1 MTSLTVSG
9 RVAQVLSSY
18 LSDVF
23 GVMGNGNVYFLDA
36 AEKLGLRFSAVRHEG
51 AAIAAADAYY
61 RTSGRLAA
69 GTTTYGPGY
78 TNALTA
84 LAEAVQAQIP
94 VVLVTGDAPTS
105 GARPQDV
112 DQAAIAAGLG
122 AATFTVTRDA
132 AGSITQQAVE
142 YALTKR
148 TAVVIAIPY
157 DLAALEAADEELPAP
172 LAPAVSDDVDGGLGQ
187 VARLLAGAKRPL
199 ILAGRGAHLA
209 GAGPELRELA
219 DRLGALTA
227 GTALALNL
235 LQGDGY
241 LGVAGGFGTD
251 TAAGLMG
258 EADVVLVAG
267 ASLSPFTMRFGHLL
281 GPDSTVIQ
289 IDAALQPTHPR
300 VDTFVSADVKSAAGR
315 ILTMLD
321 GPASPDASPAGAWRA
336 EARKRL
342 AEGPAHHPG
351 SAETPDGRLDP
362 RSLATALDA
371 VLPERRTVVQDGG
384 HFVGWAP
391 MYWRIPRPQDL
402 VMVGTAYQTIGL
414 GLASAVGAARAV
426 EDGRTLVLASGDG
439 GFLMGLSD
447 LESLIGA
454 ASSAVV
460 VIYNDAAYGAEIHQY
475 GSQGLTE
482 KPMLIPEVDFSGVAR
497 ALGAESA
504 IIRSLADLSALTGL
518 DRRRRQGNLR
528 GRLPDHL
535 QRPGP
540 VAERVDGGLAGRE
553 GGGGRLTE
561 FTGPRATL
569 IPMKAAR
576 DARSAAVV
584 INAGSRRGASH
595 DLAVDAMRKAGV
607 PISAVHHVLSGA
619 DLAGTLDRVLADGHD
634 LVVVGGGDGT
644 VSYAAGRVAGTN
656 VMLGVLPLGTA
667 NDFART
673 LEIPNNLAEACAT
686 VAEGKVVDID
696 LGRANGE
703 PFLNVASVGLSVA
716 VTEALSPR
724 LKRYLGPLA
733 YSIATLRAY
742 ARHKPFR
749 ARLEFPEGD
758 HEPLELDDLLQ
769 VAVGNGR
776 HYGGGNTVSPTAGI
790 DDHILDIYA
799 ILAGPAAGARE
810 HRAAAQG
817 RKLHQTRP
825 GVPPDHQ
832 ECPAGHRPAA
842 AGEPRRRDR
851 HHHAHRLHRPAQ
863 RRPRGGAPE
872 QHQRTV
878 RRTGRRGPS

>member
-94 VVLVTGDAPTS
+94 VVLVTGDAPSS

-122 AATFTVTRDA
+122 AATFTVTRES
-132 AGSITQQAVE
+132 AGAITRQAVE

-157 DLAALEAADEELPAP
+157 DLAALEAGDEELPEP
-172 LAPAVSDDVDGGLGQ
+172 LAAAVKDDVDGGLGQ

-199 ILAGRGAHLA
+199 ILAGRGAHLS

-227 GTALALNL
+227 GTALAFNL
-235 LQGDGY
+235 LEGDGH

-289 IDAALQPTHPR
+289 IDAALQPTNPR
-300 VDTFVSADVKSAAGR
+300 VDTFVSADVKSAAR
-315 ILTMLD
+315 SILQLLD
-321 GPASPDASPAGAWRA
+321 GPASPEASREAWRA

-342 AEGPAHHPG
+342 AEGPGHQAG

-362 RSLATALDA
+362 RFLARALDDM
-371 VLPERRTVVQDGG
+371 LPGRRTVVQDGG
-384 HFVGWAP
+384 HFIGWAP
-391 MYWRIPRPQDL
+391 MYWHIPRPQDL
-402 VMVGTAYQTIGL
+402 VMVGTAFQSIGL

-447 LESLIGA
+447 LESLVGA
-454 ASSAVV
+454 ARSAVV

-504 IIRSLADLSALTGL
+504 IIRSLADLSALQDWIDDGAKGTF
-518 DRRRRQGNLR
+518 
-528 GRLPDHL
+528 
-535 QRPGP
+535 
-540 VAERVDGGLAGRE
+540 VADCRITSSV
-553 GGGGRLTE
+553 
-561 FTGPRATL
+561 RA
-569 IPMKAAR
+569 PWMSEWMEAKQEAKAA
-576 DARSAAVV
+576 
-584 INAGSRRGASH
+584 
-595 DLAVDAMRKAGV
+595 
-607 PISAVHHVLSGA
+607 
-619 DLAGTLDRVLADGHD
+619 
-634 LVVVGGGDGT
+634 
-644 VSYAAGRVAGTN
+644 VAG
-656 VMLGVLPLGTA
+656 
-667 NDFART
+667 
-673 LEIPNNLAEACAT
+673 
-686 VAEGKVVDID
+686 
-696 LGRANGE
+696 
-703 PFLNVASVGLSVA
+703 
-716 VTEALSPR
+716 
-724 LKRYLGPLA
+724 
-733 YSIATLRAY
+733 
-742 ARHKPFR
+742 
-749 ARLEFPEGD
+749 
-758 HEPLELDDLLQ
+758 
-769 VAVGNGR
+769 
-776 HYGGGNTVSPTAGI
+776 
-790 DDHILDIYA
+790 
-799 ILAGPAAGARE
+799 
-810 HRAAAQG
+810 
-817 RKLHQTRP
+817 
-825 GVPPDHQ
+825 
-832 ECPAGHRPAA
+832 
-842 AGEPRRRDR
+842 
-851 HHHAHRLHRPAQ
+851 
-863 RRPRGGAPE
+863 
-872 QHQRTV
+872 
-878 RRTGRRGPS
+878 

>member
-1 MTSLTVSG
+1 MTTLTVSG

-18 LSDVF
+18 VSDVF

-61 RTSGRLAA
+61 RASGRLAA

-94 VVLVTGDAPTS
+94 VVLVTGDAPS
-105 GARPQDV
+105 NGARPQDV

-132 AGSITQQAVE
+132 AGSITRQAVE

-157 DLAALEAADEELPAP
+157 DLAALEAEDEELPAP
-172 LAPAVSDDVDGGLGQ
+172 LAPAVIDDVDGGLGQ

-219 DRLGALTA
+219 DRIGALTA

-235 LQGDGY
+235 LKGEGY

-267 ASLSPFTMRFGHLL
+267 ASLSPFTLRFGHLL
-281 GPDSTVIQ
+281 GPDATVIQ
-289 IDAALQPTHPR
+289 IDTALQPTNSR

-315 ILTMLD
+315 LLQLVD
-321 GPASPDASPAGAWRA
+321 GQSSGDAWRA
-336 EARKRL
+336 EARRRL

-351 SAETPDGRLDP
+351 TELTVDGRLDP
-362 RSLATALDA
+362 RALATALDA

-384 HFVGWAP
+384 HFLGWAP

-402 VMVGTAYQTIGL
+402 VMVGTAFQSIGL

-447 LESLIGA
+447 LESLIGV

-504 IIRSLADLSALTGL
+504 VIRSLSDLSMLKDWIDAGAKGTF
-518 DRRRRQGNLR
+518 
-528 GRLPDHL
+528 
-535 QRPGP
+535 
-540 VAERVDGGLAGRE
+540 VADCRITSSVRAPWM
-553 GGGGRLTE
+553 TE
-561 FTGPRATL
+561 WMHANQAA
-569 IPMKAAR
+569 KAA
-576 DARSAAVV
+576 
-584 INAGSRRGASH
+584 
-595 DLAVDAMRKAGV
+595 
-607 PISAVHHVLSGA
+607 
-619 DLAGTLDRVLADGHD
+619 
-634 LVVVGGGDGT
+634 
-644 VSYAAGRVAGTN
+644 VAG
-656 VMLGVLPLGTA
+656 
-667 NDFART
+667 
-673 LEIPNNLAEACAT
+673 
-686 VAEGKVVDID
+686 
-696 LGRANGE
+696 
-703 PFLNVASVGLSVA
+703 
-716 VTEALSPR
+716 
-724 LKRYLGPLA
+724 
-733 YSIATLRAY
+733 
-742 ARHKPFR
+742 
-749 ARLEFPEGD
+749 
-758 HEPLELDDLLQ
+758 
-769 VAVGNGR
+769 
-776 HYGGGNTVSPTAGI
+776 
-790 DDHILDIYA
+790 
-799 ILAGPAAGARE
+799 
-810 HRAAAQG
+810 
-817 RKLHQTRP
+817 
-825 GVPPDHQ
+825 
-832 ECPAGHRPAA
+832 
-842 AGEPRRRDR
+842 
-851 HHHAHRLHRPAQ
+851 
-863 RRPRGGAPE
+863 
-872 QHQRTV
+872 
-878 RRTGRRGPS
+878 